1 MNTPFS
7 SASELVSEARA
18 AVDPALSAC
27 TKSAAQ
33 AEQYVRQHPGGTL
46 LVAAGLGIAT
56 LLLVR
61 AMTPEP
67 PRNRALR
74 LLEDIQHRL
83 ATLAEDG
90 AHAVDKG
97 LGTVGDLHLDHKL
110 DTFSRKLK
118 SLFH

>member
-7 SASELVSEARA
+7 SASNLATEARA
-18 AVDPALSAC
+18 AVDPALAVC

-46 LVAAGLGIAT
+46 LVI
-56 LLLVR
+56 VR
-61 AMTPEP
+61 ALTPEP
-67 PRNRALR
+67 PRHRALR
-74 LLEDIQHRL
+74 LLEDIQQRL

-97 LGTVGDLHLDHKL
+97 LGSVGDLHLDHKL

-118 SLFH
+118 GLFH